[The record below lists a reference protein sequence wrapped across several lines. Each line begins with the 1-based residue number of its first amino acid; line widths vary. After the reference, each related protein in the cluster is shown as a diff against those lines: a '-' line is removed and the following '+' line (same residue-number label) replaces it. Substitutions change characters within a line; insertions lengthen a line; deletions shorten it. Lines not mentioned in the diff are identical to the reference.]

1 MHSDEKFIFRP
12 DFRDPFLL
20 LVYLVSS
27 VTSSIFSKFWIV
39 GLISGPLMHFWYG
52 VARVLP
58 NSHKYIDGVSR
69 VGSDDYLYS
78 GISFSIWVIGYFL
91 VRLIVGGRIKKGGGR
106 YLAIIVWFGVGF
118 CNVFIIAISS
128 V

>member
-1 MHSDEKFIFRP
+1 
-12 DFRDPFLL
+12 
-20 LVYLVSS
+20 
-27 VTSSIFSKFWIV
+27 
-39 GLISGPLMHFWYG
+39 MHFWYG

-91 VRLIVGGRIKKGGGR
+91 VRLIVGGRIKKGGGGIWRSLYGLVSVFAMFSLLR
-106 YLAIIVWFGVGF
+106 YLVYNCCEVRENPGPRANQNRRYASEVQEEVYSGI
-118 CNVFIIAISS
+118 
-128 V
+128 